1 MCAHTKKQQKI
12 NKLIAFGNANNK
24 EIRQNNN
31 TNKTR
36 AFLNA
41 QKHTF
46 KLHQN
51 HQTKRTYQKTTNR
64 KQTKHTKTN
73 LTQPTQHS
81 TKKNT
86 KQQPSNIKTHI
97 KDPKKHHTRSKQNG
111 LGLPASPK
119 IKTIN
124 QNQRQQKY

>member
-64 KQTKHTKTN
+64 KQNQTHKNKSN
-73 LTQPTQHS
+73 PTHS
-81 TKKNT
+81 TLYKKNT